1 MNKKQLSEKGAIIVE
16 VIAVIALLGV
26 LGPMLFKQVLSRN
39 EEVDNINI
47 ASEIRSVKEALSA
60 YILTNKQLLTTNVGC
75 VTTGIDIT
83 EYLPMGMEDLPDGY
97 NLVVCT
103 IAPDT
108 SGSSPAAP
116 TFIQGFI
123 VPNEYVVPENLG
135 LKRAARIANLIGTD
149 GGIYQNGI
157 VNGTAGGW
165 GIDDF
170 DGLEGLQTAL
180 DNSAVAGGRNYTY
193 LATTGMDTYVP
204 EYIVED
210 YSSGF
215 VTIPDNLAFAKLHA
229 SSYFSIGSGGGN
241 CYEKKH
247 NTMNITDEGYT
258 AVDDEIYTVGE
269 NNCDPLFW
277 VGAADGSTADKSK
290 SGIVYVKN
298 NLMIGRRNK
307 SDRQAVGI
315 YARSDSLDDSAY
327 RPDSS
332 KENRIEVYDNTGT
345 AKVVINGKGE
355 IISKTTRPLTDSLT
369 SDSVETLTMAD
380 GSITSNIKGPNTGS
394 AFAVDP
400 AYTSV
405 MNDIRLESRGG
416 ARLSDILPNYITKE
430 IAYLKGRGPTVC
442 IPGCPK
448 GYAPAI
454 VVMPVAWQKT
464 KIKYSDMKDILD
476 AQVDVTEESVS
487 GEGSHKHNVGVSV
500 TINSDKQDL
509 TVSETGLMIQIAT
522 SEMGQAIHKEE
533 ASDED
538 QADDSD
544 TTTMPYQGRE
554 TCTHGQWFIYSH
566 YPDWEY
572 QRDDVHVIAQTYCVY
587 DKTAFETPE
596 KNRPLM

>member
-1 MNKKQLSEKGAIIVE
+1 MNKKQNEKGAIIVE

-60 YILTNKQLLTTNVGC
+60 YILTNKQILASNVGC
-75 VTTGIDIT
+75 LPSDVDIT
-83 EYLPMGMEDLPDGY
+83 EYLPMGMEDLPSGY
-97 NLVVCT
+97 NLIVCT

-108 SGSSPAAP
+108 SGTTPAAP

-123 VPNEYVVPENLG
+123 VPNEYVIPENLG
-135 LKRAARIANLIGTD
+135 LKRSARIANLIGTD
-149 GGIYQNGI
+149 GGIYQNGS

-170 DGLEGLQTAL
+170 TGLERLKTAL
-180 DNSAVAGGRNYTY
+180 EASSTAGGRNYTY

-229 SSYFSIGSGGGN
+229 SSYFSIGSGGAN

-258 AVDDEIYTVGE
+258 AVDDEIYSVGE

-277 VGAADGSTADKSK
+277 VGASDGTTADKSK

-327 RPDSS
+327 RPDTS
-332 KENRIEVYDNTGT
+332 KENRIEVYDNTGKAT
-345 AKVVINGKGE
+345 VVINGKGE
-355 IISKTTRPLTDSLT
+355 IISKTIRPITNSIT
-369 SDSVETLTMAD
+369 SDSVETLTIAD
-380 GSITSNIKGPNTGS
+380 GSMTSNIKGPNTAS
-394 AFAVDP
+394 AFTVDP

-430 IAYLKGRGPTVC
+430 VKYLKGRGPTVD
-442 IPGCPK
+442 IPACPK
-448 GYAPAI
+448 GYAPAV
-454 VVMPVAWQKT
+454 VVMPVSWKKST
-464 KIKYSDMKDILD
+464 VKYSDMADVLD
-476 AQVDVTEESVS
+476 AEVTVTEDSVS

-500 TINSDKQDL
+500 TINSDKKDL
-509 TVSETGLMIQIAT
+509 ELSESGLMVQIDT
-522 SEMGQAIHKEE
+522 STTSTNKGEALHKG
-533 ASDED
+533 ANADED
-538 QADDSD
+538 QNSSSGVWTVYFYYPDSD
-544 TTTMPYQGRE
+544 
-554 TCTHGQWFIYSH
+554 
-566 YPDWEY
+566 Y
-572 QRDDVHVIAQTYCVY
+572 QRDDVHAIAQTYCVY
-587 DKTAFETPE
+587 DSTAFEHPE
-596 KNRPLM
+596 KNRPMM